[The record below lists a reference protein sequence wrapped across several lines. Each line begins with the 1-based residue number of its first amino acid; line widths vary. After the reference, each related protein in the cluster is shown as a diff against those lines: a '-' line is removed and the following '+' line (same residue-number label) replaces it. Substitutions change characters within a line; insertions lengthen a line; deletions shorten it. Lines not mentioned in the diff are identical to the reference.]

1 MLIQIFFI
9 QRCQR
14 LIYFHHLITEVIRIE
29 DSRRFHSSK
38 SYKLNQMILYH
49 IPQSS
54 RRFIE
59 SATLLDSQILYSGNF
74 YVVDIIPVPERLE
87 NTIGKTEGQ
96 HILRCLFTEKMV
108 NTVNLM
114 FFENRSINFIQFT
127 CRFEVVTERFFNDDT
142 RMGSIQSYSFQMQG
156 NNTVK

>member
-29 DSRRFHSSK
+29 DSRRFHGSK

-54 RRFIE
+54 RCLVIFPPV
-59 SATLLDSQILYSGNF
+59 LDSERFQSVYLHVIH
-74 YVVDIIPVPERLE
+74 VVPVPQGLE
-87 NTIGKTEGQ
+87 NTIGKTESQ

-142 RMGSIQSYSFQMQG
+142 RMGSIQSCSFQMQG
-156 NNTVK
+156 NNTIK